1 MALSAIV
8 ALQLLAAVPQALSV
22 SITDIQG
29 PAFLSPLSGQT
40 VHDVTG
46 IVTAVTSDSGFYI
59 QGNRTDD
66 VRVSS
71 GLLVF
76 TESSSVLSKVSV
88 GDLISLSGKVTEF
101 KESSEPNDLL
111 GTELGDPTDIVILS
125 SGHIVQPLVLGAD
138 RSPPTEKLSALD
150 VGPDGWLSVPNNVS
164 LVDSVNA
171 TVQPS
176 EFGIDFWSSLEGQ
189 LVTVPGPVALDFQ
202 NDFGEFWVRGDW
214 VASGVNSRGGL
225 TITEL
230 ADGLPDGNPE
240 TVIIGSPI
248 DGTTNPTTSV
258 GMILSDITGVVQSQF
273 GFYYIL
279 PLTAPTVL
287 SVPSADIPTAT
298 IKPSEDACTITI
310 GDYNVENMAPT
321 STNLP
326 PVANHIANFLNL
338 PDIMF
343 VQEIQDNNGEVDD
356 GTVDA
361 NVTLSTLTNAIA
373 NASSSGFQYAF
384 FNIDPVN
391 DQDGGATGG
400 NIRQAHLFRSEKLK
414 LVPGSPVGGSLDAT
428 EPTLV
433 DGQVTLS
440 FNPGRIDPTNSSW
453 DDSRKP
459 LAAAWETSNG
469 DRFFTVNLHLVAKTG
484 DTDESVQGNARPPV
498 NTDVAKRTSQ
508 VEIVAAFVKQLL
520 ELDPTASVIVGGDCN
535 DFVQT
540 RSVFAAFDG
549 ILTEL
554 DENSNIPLVERYTYV
569 FQQNTQQLDHLFVSA
584 AVAQRGTEIEHV
596 HVNNWGPDLATRASD
611 HDPSV
616 AQVTVC

>member
-1 MALSAIV
+1 MVLPVVV
-8 ALQLLAAVPQALSV
+8 ALQLLAAAPLALSV

-29 PAFLSPLSGQT
+29 PAFLSPLLGQT
-40 VHDVTG
+40 VRDITG
-46 IVTAVTSDSGFYI
+46 IVTAVISDSGFYI

-66 VRVSS
+66 VRVSN

-76 TESSSVLSKVSV
+76 TESSSILNKVSV
-88 GDLISLSGKVTEF
+88 GDLISLSGKVAEF

-111 GTELGDPTDIVILS
+111 GTELDDPTDIVVLS
-125 SGHIVQPLVLGAD
+125 SGNTVEPLVLGQD

-150 VGPDGWLSVPNNVS
+150 IGPDGWLSVPNNVS
-164 LVDSVNA
+164 LIDSVNA
-171 TVQPS
+171 TLQPDL
-176 EFGIDFWSSLEGQ
+176 FGIDFWSSLEGQ
-189 LVTVPGPVALDFQ
+189 LVTVPSPVALDFQ
-202 NDFGEFWVRGDW
+202 DSFNEFWVRGDW
-214 VASGVNSRGGL
+214 PASGLNSRGGL

-230 ADGLPDGNPE
+230 SDGLPDGNPE
-240 TVIIGSPI
+240 TVIIGDPI

-258 GMILSDITGVVQSQF
+258 GMTFSDITGVVQFQF

-287 SVPSADIPTAT
+287 AVPSADIPSAT
-298 IKPSEDACTITI
+298 IAPSDDACTITI

-343 VQEIQDNNGEVDD
+343 LQEIQDNDGEVDD
-356 GTVDA
+356 GVVDA
-361 NVTLSTLTNAIA
+361 NVTLTTLTDAIA
-373 NASSSGFQYAF
+373 SASSSGFQYAF
-384 FNIDPVN
+384 FDIDPVN
-391 DQDGGATGG
+391 DQDGGAGGG
-400 NIRQAHLFRSEKLK
+400 NIRQAHLYRSEKLN

-428 EPTLV
+428 EPITS

-459 LAAAWETSNG
+459 LATAWETSNG
-469 DRFFTVNLHLVAKTG
+469 ERFFTVNLHLVAKTG
-484 DTDESVQGNARPPV
+484 DTSESVQGNARPPV

-520 ELDPTASVIVGGDCN
+520 ALDPNASIIVGGDCN

-540 RSVFAAFDG
+540 RSVFAAFDD

-554 DENSNIPLVERYTYV
+554 DVNSNVPLVERYTYV
-569 FQQNTQQLDHLFVSA
+569 FQQSSQQLDHLFVSSAIA
-584 AVAQRGTEIEHV
+584 ARGTEIQHI
-596 HVNNWGPDLATRASD
+596 HVNNWGPSLATRASD

-616 AQVTVC
+616 AQVKVC